1 MTASFGNPLTEQRAL
16 LAGKAAVALA
26 DACILRIDGEDRLKW
41 LHALLSQNIQ
51 NLAAGD
57 SAEALLLDPQG
68 HIEQDIHLVIDAD
81 SVWLWVGAERGES
94 LRAWF
99 ERMIFRSKV
108 TITDESNRYALIATF
123 GSPLAL
129 AEFHWS
135 DPWPGTVAGGYRYA
149 TDVVADSQWAYVEN
163 LVPIGQVDAVFADLQ
178 PAGTMA
184 LDALRV
190 AAKRP
195 AEPELDERSL
205 PHELDLLATAVHLSK
220 GCYRGQETVAKVHNL
235 GHPPRRITFLHL
247 DGTGHELPPAGAG
260 VFVVGEERERGRV
273 TTAGQHYEAGPI
285 ALAVLSRSVP
295 VDAALEIRLDGGQ
308 VIAAT
313 QEVIVPP
320 DAGNI
325 ANLAA
330 RGLTAR
336 NLPRRNLMGGK

>member
-16 LAGKAAVALA
+16 LAGKAAVVL
-26 DACILRIDGEDRLKW
+26 DARTILRVSGVDRLKW

-51 NLAAGD
+51 GLEVGA

-68 HIEQDIHLVIDAD
+68 HVEQDIHLVVGED
-81 SVWLWVGAERGES
+81 SAWLIVGAERGES
-94 LRAWF
+94 LLAWL
-99 ERMIFRSKV
+99 ERMIFRSQV
-108 TITDESNRYALIATF
+108 IIADESNRYAVIASF

-129 AEFHWS
+129 AELHWN
-135 DPWPGTVAGGYRYA
+135 DPWPATAPGGFRYA
-149 TDVVADSQWAYVEN
+149 AEVVASSDWNYFEN
-163 LVPIGQVDAVFADLQ
+163 LVPIGQVDAVFADLA
-178 PAGTMA
+178 PAGTLA

-195 AEPELDERSL
+195 GEPELDDRSL

-247 DGTGHELPPAGAG
+247 DGTGHELPPAGAS
-260 VFVVGEERERGRV
+260 VFVVGEDRERGLV
-273 TTAGQHYEAGPI
+273 TSAGQHFEAGPI

-295 VDAALEIRLDGGQ
+295 VDAPLEVHFGEGQ

-330 RGLTAR
+330 RGLT
-336 NLPRRNLMGGK
+336 RRNLMGGNR